1 MGPILIVGAGPTG
14 LAGALFLA
22 VQGVRC
28 RIVDKAS
35 EPTTLSKALVCNP
48 RTLELLEPTG
58 VTAKVLA
65 EGRPVH
71 RFELRKGDEVLLGMT
86 PEALETRFPLTVIAQ
101 ARTEAL
107 LTEALAGY
115 GVHVERGV
123 EFESLSQV
131 EGGVTVV
138 LAHADGRRETV
149 ETPILF
155 AADGAHSRIRHAL
168 NLDFPGTAFPEPWKL
183 ADIRLQAPV
192 EGPQVFGQFI
202 PHGLVFCAAFAPDHW
217 RIITTSGEPTEHLP
231 PGGVL
236 KEVVWASD
244 FHISH
249 RIAEKLTVGRV
260 MLGGDAAHL
269 HSPVGARGM
278 NLGIEDGYVFAHIT
292 KNALEGPRDKLQE
305 RLEDYHRLRHPVDKA
320 VVRKIEAISRIA
332 RGEGLWSVVREVA
345 PHLAEQIPML
355 RQVMLETVAGMDH
368 PVRLS

>member
-22 VQGVRC
+22 AQGVRC
-28 RIVDKAS
+28 RIVDKAL

-65 EGRPVH
+65 EGKPVG
-71 RFELRKGDEVLLGMT
+71 RFELHKGDEVLFGMRL
-86 PEALETRFPLTVIAQ
+86 EEIETRFPLTVIPQ

-107 LTEALAGY
+107 LAEALAGY

-123 EFESLSQV
+123 SFESLSQV
-131 EGGVTVV
+131 EDAVTVV

-155 AADGAHSRIRHAL
+155 AADGAHSLVRHAL

-183 ADIRLQAPV
+183 ADVKLQAPV
-192 EGPQVFGQFI
+192 EGAQVFGEFL

-217 RIITTSGEPTEHLP
+217 RIITTRDEPTEHLP
-231 PGGVL
+231 AGSQL

-260 MLGGDAAHL
+260 LLGGDAAHL

-278 NLGIEDGYVFAHIT
+278 NLGIEDGYVFAHIA
-292 KNALEGPRDKLQE
+292 KDALEGRPE

-320 VVRKIEAISRIA
+320 VVKKIETISRIA
-332 RGEGLWSVVREVA
+332 RGEGLWNVVREVA
-345 PHLAEQIPML
+345 PHLAGQIPQL
-355 RQVMLETVAGMDH
+355 RRIMQETVAGMDH